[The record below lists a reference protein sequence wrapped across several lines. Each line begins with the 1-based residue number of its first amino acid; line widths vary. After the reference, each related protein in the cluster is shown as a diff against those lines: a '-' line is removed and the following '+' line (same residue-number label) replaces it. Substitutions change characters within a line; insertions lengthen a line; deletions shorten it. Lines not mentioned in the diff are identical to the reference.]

1 MTLDKKIS
9 FIPPEFKEQE
19 KWQLKIITDRC
30 KGCLFCIQ
38 FCPTDVLESS
48 PEINSKG
55 YHPPKLK
62 DDVTMDDCAKCG
74 FCELICPEFSIYI
87 EKIEDDSGAKKSQKA
102 VKK

>member
-1 MTLDKKIS
+1 MSLGKKIS
-9 FIPPEFKEQE
+9 FIPPEFIEQE
-19 KWQLKIITDRC
+19 KWHLKIITDRC

-74 FCELICPEFSIYI
+74 FCELICPEFSIYL
-87 EKIEDDSGAKKSQKA
+87 EKIDDGSGAKKSQKSI
-102 VKK
+102 